1 MSGAVR
7 PDAGAWRR
15 RAWTALQWGA
25 VLGLAVVAFRRLV
38 PDLDL
43 PDLGPAPEVVYAAL
57 DGSEHGPAA
66 YRGQVVVLNVWA
78 TWCPPCVVETPGF
91 VDLQAE
97 FAGDVQ
103 FLGISQDTD
112 PADVRAFAA
121 RHDVEYPLLVGP
133 PTLPVPSTF
142 SSHSPQ
148 PTLCLPYAYPAGA
161 GWWRTITT
169 TRCSTRRM
177 STWPCAP

>member
-1 MSGAVR
+1 VSDAAR

-25 VLGLAVVAFRRLV
+25 VLVLAVVAFRRLA

-43 PDLGPAPEVVYAAL
+43 LDLGPVPEVVYAAL

-91 VDLQAE
+91 VDLQAKL
-97 FAGDVQ
+97 AGNVQ

-112 PADVRAFAA
+112 HDAVRAFAA
-121 RHDVEYPLLVGP
+121 RHDVKYPLLIGAPTAGAAP
-133 PTLPVPSTF
+133 PTAVLPTTIVIDRQGRVRMRHEGLLLDPALR
-142 SSHSPQ
+142 SPLR
-148 PTLCLPYAYPAGA
+148 TLVAE
-161 GWWRTITT
+161 R
-169 TRCSTRRM
+169 
-177 STWPCAP
+177 

>member
-91 VDLQAE
+91 VDLAHE
-97 FAGDVQ
+97 FEGDVQ
-103 FLGISQDTD
+103 FWGISTDTD
-112 PADVRAFAA
+112 LEAVREFAA
-121 RHDVEYPLLVGP
+121 RYEIPYPLLVGANRAGPP
-133 PTLPVPSTF
+133 PTGRVLPT
-142 SSHSPQ
+142 
-148 PTLCLPYAYPAGA
+148 TLVIDTAGRVRMRHEGLLLEPALRPILKALVREG
-161 GWWRTITT
+161 
-169 TRCSTRRM
+169 
-177 STWPCAP
+177 